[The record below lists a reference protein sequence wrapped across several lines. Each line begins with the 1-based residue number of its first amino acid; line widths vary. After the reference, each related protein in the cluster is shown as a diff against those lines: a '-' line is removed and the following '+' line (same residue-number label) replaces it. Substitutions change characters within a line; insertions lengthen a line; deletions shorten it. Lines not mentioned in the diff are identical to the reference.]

1 MSKSADNF
9 KSKLRDYK
17 NNLEKIKSEY
27 KLGSKDNSLTNEK
40 KGNLKYTLQK
50 LKNDLSNFKNEYM
63 DSNYRTVLS
72 EFEDSNRR
80 EELNDLISHIDTIIN
95 TYCKGDSIINIKEE
109 DYKDKEFD
117 NPYEQLQYQK
127 KKLLEQDE
135 LINQMI
141 STNKESKGIGREV
154 KKNLNEQNKK
164 INKIGSVLDKTQNE
178 ANKLNDKFVYIV
190 IDSSF
195 WKLYFIIGFLALV
208 LIWLW
213 L

>member
-17 NNLEKIKSEY
+17 NKLGEIKSEY
-27 KLGSKDNSLTNEK
+27 KLGNNALTNEQ
-40 KGNLKYTLQK
+40 KGSLKFTLQK
-50 LKNDLSNFKNEYM
+50 FKNDLLKFKKEYM

-80 EELNDLISHIDTIIN
+80 EELDDLISHIDAIMKEH
-95 TYCKGDSIINIKEE
+95 CKGDTTINIKEE
-109 DYKDKEFD
+109 DYKDQEFE

-127 KKLLEQDE
+127 RKLLEQDD
-135 LINQMI
+135 LINQI
-141 STNKESKGIGREV
+141 IATNKENKGIGKEV
-154 KKNLNEQNKK
+154 KDNLKEQNKK
-164 INKIGSVLDKTQNE
+164 INKIGNVLDKAQNE
-178 ANKLNDKFVYIV
+178 AQKLNTKFVDLV
-190 IDSSF
+190 LDSSF
-195 WKLYFIIGFLALV
+195 WKLYFIIGFLALL